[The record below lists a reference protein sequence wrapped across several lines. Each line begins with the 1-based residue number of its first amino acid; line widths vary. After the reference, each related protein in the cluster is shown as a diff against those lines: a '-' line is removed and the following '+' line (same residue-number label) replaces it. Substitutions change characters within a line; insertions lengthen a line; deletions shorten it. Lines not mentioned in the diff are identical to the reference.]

1 MSSQQPTDEP
11 VYAERVYR
19 SSMGFVSGVL
29 LLALTFWLCGDAV
42 LRGSGNTPWIGLA
55 VALCVVPLIVAFTIR
70 PAVFANEDRMRVR
83 NPFRVIELPWAA
95 VDAVRAGYSAE
106 VLAEG
111 SKYQLWSVPVSLRE
125 RKKANRQQMRRRAID
140 RSDPGSAGDP
150 TARGR
155 ASASAAASAA
165 ASEPMRANADRI
177 VDELQGLAESNA
189 ARPGAQG
196 SVRVRWSY
204 EIIAPALI
212 GALLLIVL
220 FATR

>member
-19 SSMGFVSGVL
+19 SPMGVVSGVL
-29 LLALTFWLCGDAV
+29 LLALTAWLCGDAV

-55 VALCVVPLIVAFTIR
+55 VALCAVPLIVAFTIR

-83 NPFRVIELPWAA
+83 NPFRIIELPWAA

-125 RKKANRQQMRRRAID
+125 RKKASRQQLRRSAAD
-140 RSDPGSAGDP
+140 RRDPGSTADP
-150 TARGR
+150 GARSR
-155 ASASAAASAA
+155 TSS
-165 ASEPMRANADRI
+165 SEPMRANADRI
-177 VDELQGLAESNA
+177 AEELQELAEVNA
-189 ARPGAQG
+189 SRPGAQG

-204 EIIAPALI
+204 EIIAPALA
-212 GALLLIVL
+212 GALILIVL
-220 FATR
+220 VATR